1 MGYVRT
7 SDAATEPI
15 TLTELKEHLRVDHT
29 DEDTL
34 ITSLITAA
42 RNIAEDYCERSFI
55 TQTWKMYMNDW
66 PIVGSSRRPY
76 LNEYNAGIRLP
87 RGKVISVTTVK
98 LSTTT
103 SLDTTVASSEYYT
116 SLETDVAE
124 IRAVDGWDATETGI
138 PNSIEIAYVC
148 GYGDAISVPQSIKSA
163 ILMIASDLY
172 EYRKS
177 NSDRTVN
184 RVGYLG
190 KEAWMF
196 LLDMYKLT
204 VYV

>member
-15 TLTELKEHLRVDHT
+15 TLTELKAHLRVDHT

-55 TQTWKMYMNDW
+55 TQTWKLYMNDW
-66 PIVGSSRRPY
+66 PT
-76 LNEYNAGIRLP
+76 EGIRLP

-98 LSTTT
+98 YSATTA
-103 SLDTTVASSEYYT
+103 LDTTVSSSDYHT
-116 SLETDVAE
+116 SLETDEAE
-124 IRAVDGWDATETGI
+124 IRSIDGWDATETDI
-138 PNSIEIAYVC
+138 PNSIEITYVA
-148 GYGDAISVPQSIKSA
+148 GYGAASTVPQAIKSA
-163 ILMIASDLY
+163 VLMIASDLY

-204 VYV
+204 VRVC